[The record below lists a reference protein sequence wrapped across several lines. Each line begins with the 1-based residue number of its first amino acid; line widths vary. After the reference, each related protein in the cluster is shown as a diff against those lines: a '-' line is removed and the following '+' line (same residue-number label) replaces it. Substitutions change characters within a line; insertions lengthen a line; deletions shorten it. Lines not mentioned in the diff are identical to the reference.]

1 MKFLEKGHTF
11 MRADAIH
18 GAIGRKMKKM
28 ENIHTY
34 DDFVEVCGS
43 AASRNRP
50 IPLHYGD
57 FYQFVDG
64 HRSRQTKKETIPQF
78 QRLNSRRGVKICITS
93 RVFKTKTTPSAT
105 S

>member
-1 MKFLEKGHTF
+1 

-34 DDFVEVCGS
+34 NDFMEVCGS

-50 IPLHYGD
+50 NPLQCGD

-64 HRSRQTKKETIPQF
+64 HRSWRTKKETIPQLNQISEVKFEKGSQDLHHKSRF
-78 QRLNSRRGVKICITS
+78 QDEN
-93 RVFKTKTTPSAT
+93 
-105 S
+105 

>member
-1 MKFLEKGHTF
+1 MKFLEKGRTF

-34 DDFVEVCGS
+34 NDFMEVCGL

-50 IPLHYGD
+50 NPLQCGD

-64 HRSRQTKKETIPQF
+64 HRS
-78 QRLNSRRGVKICITS
+78 
-93 RVFKTKTTPSAT
+93 
-105 S
+105 